1 MSAIALNVRHLTSRS
16 LVRTALL
23 AATLSAILLL
33 TSAARADV
41 LEGISGNANESFS
54 LEPGPSF
61 TTDVRDL
68 DFSASAT
75 YVNPIEISFSDPQ
88 SNANLQAGAGDTPYL
103 IQAFLGDQ
111 RFDAYVIGF
120 GTSPSYYGYY
130 DDSLSAIQ
138 VKSRGTGTG
147 PSFLLDNIEMT
158 TLGST
163 VPEPNTLLL
172 LSSAMLVLGVGLR
185 CLFARD

>member
-1 MSAIALNVRHLTSRS
+1 
-16 LVRTALL
+16 
-23 AATLSAILLL
+23 L

-41 LEGISGNANESFS
+41 LEGVSGNSNDPFS
-54 LEPGPSF
+54 LEARPSF
-61 TTDVRDL
+61 ATTFSEL
-68 DFSASAT
+68 DFPASAT
-75 YVNPIEISFSDPQ
+75 YVNPIEVSFSDASFPDLQ
-88 SNANLQAGAGDTPYL
+88 TSANLPTGAGDTPFL

-111 RFDAYVIGF
+111 RFGSYVSGF
-120 GTSPSYYGYY
+120 GTSPSYYGFY